1 MKKTIYVADDES
13 NIRNLVQ
20 TFLER
25 EGYDVTAFPDGES
38 LLRYF
43 STNPA
48 DLVIL
53 DVMMPGRDGF
63 FICSDIRK
71 MSNVPIIM
79 LTARDSDADYIS
91 GLSLGSDDYFTKP
104 FSPIKLVMKV
114 KAIFRRAEAESNKND
129 QTDDCLRFEDI
140 AIMTKTKSATCGDN
154 EMQLT
159 PNEFSLLTYL
169 ILNKD
174 RAVSRSELLD
184 RIWGYETEVETR
196 VADDTVKRLR
206 KKLTVSHV
214 VIKTVWGY
222 GFRLKAL
229 SDDDEGSFVEPEAS
243 LSET

>member
-1 MKKTIYVADDES
+1 MKKSIYIADDES

-25 EGYDVTAFPDGES
+25 EGYEVTAFPDGES
-38 LLRYF
+38 LLRHF

-71 MSNVPIIM
+71 ISNVPIIM

-104 FSPIKLVMKV
+104 FSPIKLVTKV
-114 KAIFRRAEAESNKND
+114 KAIFRRAEADIKSSEHADEN
-129 QTDDCLRFEDI
+129 LHFEDI
-140 AIMTKTKSATCGDN
+140 TIMTKTKSATCGD
-154 EMQLT
+154 EDLQLT

-169 ILNKD
+169 MINQD
-174 RAVSRSELLD
+174 RAVSRAELLD

-206 KKLTVSHV
+206 KKLTGSHV

-222 GFRLKAL
+222 GFRLKSS
-229 SDDDEGSFVEPEAS
+229 SDEDSEQNESSA
-243 LSET
+243 SET

>member
-1 MKKTIYVADDES
+1 MKKTIYIADDES

-25 EGYDVTAFPDGES
+25 EGYDVTAFSDGES

-43 STNPA
+43 STNPS

-63 FICSDIRK
+63 FICSDLRK
-71 MSNVPIIM
+71 ISNVPIVM

-114 KAIFRRAEAESNKND
+114 KAIFRRAEADSKKTDHADES
-129 QTDDCLRFEDI
+129 LHFEDI
-140 AIMTKTKSATCGDN
+140 SIMTKTKTALAGSEDL
-154 EMQLT
+154 QLT
-159 PNEFSLLTYL
+159 PNEFSLITYL
-169 ILNKD
+169 IMNQD
-174 RAVSRSELLD
+174 RAVSRAELLD

-206 KKLTVSHV
+206 KKLSRSHV
-214 VIKTVWGY
+214 AIKTVWGY
-222 GFRLKAL
+222 GFRLTSL
-229 SDDDEGSFVEPEAS
+229 SDRDTDSTLEDEDIKPE
-243 LSET
+243 T

>member
-1 MKKTIYVADDES
+1 MNQSIYIADDES

-25 EGYDVTAFPDGES
+25 EGYDVTAFSDGES

-63 FICSDIRK
+63 YICSDLRK
-71 MSNVPIIM
+71 ISDVPIIM
-79 LTARDSDADYIS
+79 LTARDSDSDYIA

-114 KAIFRRAEAESNKND
+114 KAIFRRADADSKKTGHTSES
-129 QTDDCLRFEDI
+129 LRFEDI
-140 AIMTKTKSATCGDN
+140 AVMTRTKSATCGDKDL
-154 EMQLT
+154 QLT

-169 ILNKD
+169 IINQD

-206 KKLTVSHV
+206 KKLAGSHV
-214 VIKTVWGY
+214 MIKTIWGY
-222 GFRLKAL
+222 GFRLKAS
-229 SDDDEGSFVEPEAS
+229 SDEEESKVESILPT
-243 LSET
+243 SEP